1 MADNKL
7 IELLA
12 DGEFHSGEEV
22 GALLGVS
29 RTAVWKQVKKLE
41 SLGLALESKKGRGYR
56 VVDGLSLLS
65 AEAIRSALPAGV
77 SESLPVLDIFQV
89 VDSTNTVAAAKSP
102 GVPGYRYL
110 CLAEQQTAGRGR
122 RGRVWQSPFGRNVYL
137 SLVWQFSSGAAAL
150 EGLSLS
156 IGVAVVRALRDA
168 GAGEAQL
175 KWPNDVLYHGKKI
188 AGILL
193 EMQGDPAG
201 ICQVIIGVGV
211 NLDLRGAST
220 AEIGQPWNDLY
231 SVVGKVDRNRFVAL
245 LVTHLINVLEEFSR
259 SGFAQLRE
267 EWGALDAYRG
277 QEVAIHLGEQML
289 IGCAQGVDESGGL
302 KVDIDGSQRVFRG
315 GEISL
320 RSMG

>member
-89 VDSTNTVAAAKSP
+89 VDSTNTVAAAKAP

-201 ICQVIIGVGV
+201 ICQVIIGVGA

-302 KVDIDGSQRVFRG
+302 KVDIDGSRRVFRG

-320 RSMG
+320 RSMW